1 MFTIAKIVSIIS
13 GKGGCG
19 KTLLA
24 TNVAAGLHS
33 APKKCLL
40 VDCSF
45 GIRNS
50 DIVLGYSTDILF
62 NLRDVLLGDASFADS
77 VVNDRSGS
85 KPDFLASSIGNC
97 PDNLHSLMQNFI
109 DLVSERYDYIVFDTP
124 ASLGK
129 EFEVCTSLSDI
140 ILAVTYPDFISVSNT
155 ALCIKRISN
164 SSTKKVFLI
173 LNFPYGFESDSFVE
187 DIIDE
192 IGFPLIGVMGYDS
205 SLSSIPNGKLII
217 NTDTYIAKELKRI
230 VKRLCNEY
238 VGPAKLR
245 FSERLFDKI
254 KSF

>member
-1 MFTIAKIVSIIS
+1 MFTIAKIVTVIS

-19 KTLLA
+19 KTLIA

-33 APKKCLL
+33 AQKKCLI

-50 DIVLGYSTDILF
+50 DIVLGYSTDILY
-62 NLRDVLLGDASFADS
+62 NLRDVLSGDASFDDS
-77 VVNDRSGS
+77 VVNDDSGL

-97 PDNLHSLMQNFI
+97 PDDLHSLMQNFI
-109 DLVSERYDYIVFDTP
+109 DFVSELYDYIVFDTP
-124 ASLGK
+124 ASVGK

-155 ALCIKRISN
+155 ALSIKRISDA
-164 SSTKKVFLI
+164 STKKVFFI

-187 DIIDE
+187 DVIDE
-192 IGFPLIGVMGYDS
+192 IGFPLIGVIGYDS

-217 NTDTYIAKELKRI
+217 DSDTYIAKVLKRI

-238 VGPAKLR
+238 VDPAKLR

-254 KSF
+254 KPF